1 MFGLNFLT
9 PKPLIKLMRNKLEEQ
24 FKKPIPF
31 FSVIY
36 IEDKQSLNIVVD
48 GIFYPYI
55 DNNVITLVKSTAKK
69 HLKNNQ
75 KLDVISAQVDDKNN
89 VEISLCYS
97 EQTKEGIKKSKNTF
111 KL

>member
-1 MFGLNFLT
+1 MFGLPFLT
-9 PKPLIKLMRNKLEEQ
+9 PKPLIKIMRTNLENQ

-31 FSVIY
+31 FDVIY
-36 IEDKQSLNIVVD
+36 IEEKQTLNIVVD
-48 GIFYPYI
+48 GTFYPYI
-55 DNNVITLVKSTAKK
+55 DNKVIALIKTTATK

-75 KLDVISAQVDDKNN
+75 KLDVIAAKIDDKNN
-89 VEISLCYS
+89 IEISLCYS